1 MQPDTPNPVTPDM
14 RSASDSAH
22 IPNARSVFDLAWPM
36 ALKAMMLHG
45 ITIID
50 AYLVSSLGEE
60 ALAAMGLASAITGLV
75 LGFLFAFSSATQIR
89 IAQAFGADDPQRL
102 KSAFYCGLI
111 INLGVALLGL
121 VLIGVSAEAI
131 IQAFAHS
138 PLVAEQALGYVVMFT
153 LVIAFEAVSLCF
165 ANHFNGCGK
174 TQLPLIGYAFGMP
187 VNIILSIVLIHGLY
201 GMPAMGLTGAAMGS
215 AVASLLQMLFLGVLF
230 YRANRGYRDVP
241 GWTNGPLSY
250 ALKRHLLFSWPIAAT
265 FVSVAVSNQV
275 CMLIYAKMS
284 IHEFAAMTLIMPW
297 VVVGGTIGMS
307 WAQAVGILVAQLL
320 GKHQPHAVLDTF
332 LSRAW
337 RMSFAAAGLVAVVYA
352 CVCLAAPWIYSELE
366 IATTDALLGLL
377 PLALVLPFP
386 KQSNAICGNTL
397 RASGDT
403 VYVMNIFVG
412 AQWLFKVPM
421 VALFVLYFD
430 LSVFWVFSILILDE
444 LVKFPPFHIRT
455 FKGDWK
461 TLREEE
467 PLAT

>member
-1 MQPDTPNPVTPDM
+1 
-14 RSASDSAH
+14 
-22 IPNARSVFDLAWPM
+22 
-36 ALKAMMLHG
+36 MLHG
-45 ITIID
+45 ITVID

-89 IAQAFGADDPQRL
+89 IAQAFGAEDPQRL
-102 KSAFYCGLI
+102 KSGFYCGLI
-111 INLGVALLGL
+111 INLVVALMGL
-121 VLIGVSAEAI
+121 ALIAFSGAQI
-131 IQAFAHS
+131 IEAFAHS
-138 PLVAEQALGYVVMFT
+138 PRVAEQAMGYLAVFT
-153 LVIAFEAVSLCF
+153 FVILFEAVSLCF

-187 VNIILSIVLIHGLY
+187 VNIALSIMLIHGLY
-201 GMPAMGLTGAAMGS
+201 GLPALGLTGAAAGS
-215 AVASLLQMLFLGVLF
+215 AVASLLQMLFLGALF
-230 YRANRGYRDVP
+230 YRSNKGYRDVP

-250 ALKRHLLFSWPIAAT
+250 ALKRHLLFSLPIAAT

-297 VVVGGTIGMS
+297 VMVGGTFGMS
-307 WAQAVGILVAQLL
+307 WAQATGILVAQLL
-320 GKHQPHAVLDTF
+320 GKQRSHEVLDRF
-332 LSRAW
+332 LSQAW
-337 RMSFAAAGLVAVVYA
+337 RMSFVAAGLVAAVYA
-352 CVCLAAPWIYSELE
+352 GVCLASPRLYSELE
-366 IATTDALLGLL
+366 PATTNALLTLL
-377 PLALVLPFP
+377 PLALLLPFP

-403 VYVMNIFVG
+403 VYVMNVFVG
-412 AQWLFKVPM
+412 AQWFFKVPA

-444 LVKFPPFHIRT
+444 LVKFAPFHLRT

-467 PLAT
+467 PAAA

>member
-1 MQPDTPNPVTPDM
+1 MTRTD
-14 RSASDSAH
+14 
-22 IPNARSVFDLAWPM
+22 IPNARSVFSLAWPM

-45 ITIID
+45 ITVID

-89 IAQAFGADDPQRL
+89 IAQAFGAEDPQRL
-102 KSAFYCGLI
+102 KSGFYCGLI
-111 INLGVALLGL
+111 INLVVAIMGL
-121 VLIGVSAEAI
+121 ALIAVSAEQI
-131 IQAFAHS
+131 IEAFAHS
-138 PLVAEQALGYVVMFT
+138 PEVAEQAMGYLMVFT
-153 LVIAFEAVSLCF
+153 FVILFEAVSLCF

-187 VNIILSIVLIHGLY
+187 VNIALSIALIHGLY
-201 GMPAMGLTGAAMGS
+201 GLPALGLTGAAAGS
-215 AVASLLQMLFLGVLF
+215 AVASFLQMLFLGVLF

-250 ALKRHLLFSWPIAAT
+250 ALKRHLLFSLPIAAT
-265 FVSVAVSNQV
+265 FASVAVSNQV

-297 VVVGGTIGMS
+297 VMVGGTLGMS
-307 WAQAVGILVAQLL
+307 WAQATGILVAQLL
-320 GKHQPHAVLDTF
+320 GKQQSHGVLDRF
-332 LSRAW
+332 LSQAW
-337 RMSFAAAGLVAVVYA
+337 RMSFVAAACVAAVYA
-352 CVCLAAPWIYSELE
+352 GVCLASPALYSELE
-366 IATTDALLGLL
+366 PATTNALLSLL
-377 PLALVLPFP
+377 PLALLLPFP

-403 VYVMNIFVG
+403 VYVMNVFVG
-412 AQWLFKVPM
+412 AQWLFKVPA

-430 LSVFWVFSILILDE
+430 LSVFWVFSILFLDE
-444 LVKFPPFHIRT
+444 LVKFAPFHLRT

-467 PLAT
+467 PAAA